1 MNGIVGLRQRLR
13 LSLLV
18 GCMAAVPS
26 ARALISLDEG
36 RQKIFVNI
44 AASVTEDSNVFMS
57 SDNQRDLVYGT
68 SISAEYTRRS
78 GWIGVNASMSVDSS
92 RFSSLRDQDF
102 NNPSLRLELL
112 KQGGRT
118 TGSFNLAASRESR
131 ADPSVNTRSTY
142 WNVPMGLSV
151 RYPLA
156 GAYTVNSSLNYSS
169 RAYLDEKA
177 FASLETY
184 STSLDIVRIMSSVR
198 EVFAGYR
205 FRRSESSRDTS
216 SSDHAASVGLS
227 GKLIRGL
234 NGNLRAGLQTRSAT
248 GRLPGNDRFTSWFA
262 SGSSSYDISRKLKIS
277 GTVSKDYSTTA
288 TDDIVDTTNL
298 NVSTRYTATAKL
310 NLSLGTSYGESAYV
324 GQAAANLPG
333 GKAASTR
340 KDRFVNGDL
349 TLSYTLNEH
358 WQASVTYSRF
368 LNTSTSDLAD
378 FNRST
383 WNANVSSR
391 W

>member
-1 MNGIVGLRQRLR
+1 MNSPDVMRRRLGVGLIL
-13 LSLLV
+13 
-18 GCMAAVPS
+18 GCAAAVPLS
-26 ARALISLDEG
+26 RALISFDDG

-44 AASVTEDSNVFMS
+44 TASVTEDSNVFMS
-57 SDNQRDLVYGT
+57 SDNRRDLVYGA
-68 SISAEYTRRS
+68 SLSAEYTRRS
-78 GWIGVNASMSVDSS
+78 GWIGVNAAMSVDSS
-92 RFSSLRDQDF
+92 RFSSLQDQDF
-102 NNPSLRLELL
+102 DNPAFRLELL

-131 ADPSVNTRSTY
+131 ADPSVNTRSTF

-156 GAYTVNSSLNYSS
+156 GAYTVSSSLNYSS
-169 RAYLDEKA
+169 RDYLDEKA
-177 FASLETY
+177 FASLDTY

-198 EVFAGYR
+198 EVYAGYR
-205 FRRSESSRDTS
+205 YRFSETSRDTS
-216 SSDHAASVGLS
+216 SADHAFSIGLS

-248 GRLPGNDRFTSWFA
+248 GRLPGNDKYTSWFA
-262 SGSSSYDISRKLKIS
+262 SGSTSYEVSRKLRLTGSI
-277 GTVSKDYSTTA
+277 SKDYSTTA

-298 NVSTRYTATAKL
+298 SISARYAATAKI
-310 NLSLGTSYGESAYV
+310 NLSLSTSYGESEYV

-333 GKAASTR
+333 GKPASNR
-340 KDRFVNGDL
+340 KDRFISSDL
-349 TLSYTLNEH
+349 SLSYTLNEH
-358 WQASVTYSRF
+358 WQSSVTYSQF
-368 LNTSTSDLAD
+368 LNTSTFTLAD